1 MQFLPT
7 NAIIARFEVELE
19 LVTIPMTTQLTT
31 LDFSPPLGNL
41 ETYVR
46 HVNTVPML
54 SAAEE
59 HTLATKLI
67 KHNDLG
73 AAKKLI
79 LAHLKFV
86 VKVAKGYAGYGLAMA
101 DLIQEGNIGLMKA
114 VKRFNP
120 SRGVRLASFAIH
132 WIKAEIHEFVLRNWR
147 IVKIATTKAQRKLF
161 FNLRSIKQRCGWLG
175 QTETK
180 QIAQNLNVPSATV
193 TEMENRLT
201 HDVSLDNDADED
213 NSDFITVNKALED
226 HTQNP
231 ARLLEVSNWDADVSE
246 RFHEAFAK
254 LNQRSKDILTKRWLN
269 EPKATLQELADQY
282 QVSAERIR
290 QLEKVALDK
299 LKLNMS

>member
-1 MQFLPT
+1 
-7 NAIIARFEVELE
+7 
-19 LVTIPMTTQLTT
+19 
-31 LDFSPPLGNL
+31 
-41 ETYVR
+41 
-46 HVNTVPML
+46 ML

-59 HTLATKLI
+59 HALATRLTE
-67 KHNDLG
+67 HNDLT

-79 LAHLKFV
+79 LTHLKFV
-86 VKVAKGYAGYGLAMA
+86 VKVAKGYSGYGLAMA
-101 DLIQEGNIGLMKA
+101 DLIQEGNVGLMKA

-180 QIAQNLNVPSATV
+180 QIAATV

-201 HDVSLDNDADED
+201 HDISLDNDED
-213 NSDFITVNKALED
+213 QDNLDVITVNKALAD
-226 HTQNP
+226 HSQNP
-231 ARLLEVSNWDADVSE
+231 AQLLEASNWDSDVSE

-254 LNQRSKDILTKRWLN
+254 LSQRSKDILTKRWLN

-299 LKLNMS
+299 LKLNMTN